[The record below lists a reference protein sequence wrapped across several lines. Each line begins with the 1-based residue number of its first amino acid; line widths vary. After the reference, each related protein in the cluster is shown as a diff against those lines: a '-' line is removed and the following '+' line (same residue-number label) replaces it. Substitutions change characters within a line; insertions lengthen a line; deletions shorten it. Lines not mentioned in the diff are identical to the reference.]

1 MLDAIKSANI
11 ANNILIL
18 KDLFYLEGVV
28 AHGRASSSLA
38 FGTSSQQGPQSFS
51 IAGLFLFPQTGSGA
65 RLPRRKALQV
75 PSGNGRGGDETSVPG
90 GDSLASRSDSGG
102 KNALFDLWRRG
113 TGAGSGVPAGR
124 SRTRCRSCA
133 QAALH

>member
-38 FGTSSQQGPQSFS
+38 FAPVFSEARNHFRLRAFFVPGKAWPASVAPATAAEGGKMGARAMCVTSNRGHESWNSFS
-51 IAGLFLFPQTGSGA
+51 
-65 RLPRRKALQV
+65 
-75 PSGNGRGGDETSVPG
+75 
-90 GDSLASRSDSGG
+90 
-102 KNALFDLWRRG
+102 
-113 TGAGSGVPAGR
+113 
-124 SRTRCRSCA
+124 
-133 QAALH
+133 

>member
-38 FGTSSQQGPQSFS
+38 FGTSDNWG
-51 IAGLFLFPQTGSGA
+51 
-65 RLPRRKALQV
+65 
-75 PSGNGRGGDETSVPG
+75 
-90 GDSLASRSDSGG
+90 
-102 KNALFDLWRRG
+102 
-113 TGAGSGVPAGR
+113 
-124 SRTRCRSCA
+124 
-133 QAALH
+133 

>member
-51 IAGLFLFPQTGSGA
+51 IAGLFC
-65 RLPRRKALQV
+65 V
-75 PSGNGRGGDETSVPG
+75 PSNRTWSTTAPQESV
-90 GDSLASRSDSGG
+90 
-102 KNALFDLWRRG
+102 
-113 TGAGSGVPAGR
+113 AGSIG
-124 SRTRCRSCA
+124 
-133 QAALH
+133 

>member
-38 FGTSSQQGPQSFS
+38 FAPVFSEARNHFRLRAFLCSRESVARVCGAGDGGGRRQDGCPGDVRHQQPGARVLEQ
-51 IAGLFLFPQTGSGA
+51 LFL
-65 RLPRRKALQV
+65 
-75 PSGNGRGGDETSVPG
+75 RG
-90 GDSLASRSDSGG
+90 
-102 KNALFDLWRRG
+102 
-113 TGAGSGVPAGR
+113 
-124 SRTRCRSCA
+124 
-133 QAALH
+133 

>member
-38 FGTSSQQGPQSFS
+38 FGTSIQRSPQSFS
-51 IAGLFLFPQTGSGA
+51 IAGFFVFPGRHGS
-65 RLPRRKALQV
+65 RFRVLRHRSPRK
-75 PSGNGRGGDETSVPG
+75 
-90 GDSLASRSDSGG
+90 
-102 KNALFDLWRRG
+102 
-113 TGAGSGVPAGR
+113 
-124 SRTRCRSCA
+124 
-133 QAALH
+133 

>member
-38 FGTSSQQGPQSFS
+38 FGTTLVSKEV
-51 IAGLFLFPQTGSGA
+51 
-65 RLPRRKALQV
+65 PRSTLT
-75 PSGNGRGGDETSVPG
+75 P
-90 GDSLASRSDSGG
+90 
-102 KNALFDLWRRG
+102 
-113 TGAGSGVPAGR
+113 
-124 SRTRCRSCA
+124 
-133 QAALH
+133 

>member
-18 KDLFYLEGVV
+18 IDLFYLEGVV

-51 IAGLFLFPQTGSGA
+51 IAGLFC
-65 RLPRRKALQV
+65 V
-75 PSGNGRGGDETSVPG
+75 PSNRVWRTTAPQESV
-90 GDSLASRSDSGG
+90 
-102 KNALFDLWRRG
+102 
-113 TGAGSGVPAGR
+113 AGSTG
-124 SRTRCRSCA
+124 
-133 QAALH
+133 

>member
-51 IAGLFLFPQTGSGA
+51 IAGLFCVPWKAWAASPVPSAQGNREMTRPGDVGHQQPGA
-65 RLPRRKALQV
+65 RVLEQFFL
-75 PSGNGRGGDETSVPG
+75 RG
-90 GDSLASRSDSGG
+90 
-102 KNALFDLWRRG
+102 
-113 TGAGSGVPAGR
+113 
-124 SRTRCRSCA
+124 
-133 QAALH
+133 

>member
-38 FGTSSQQGPQSFS
+38 FGTSIQRSPQSFS
-51 IAGLFLFPQTGSGA
+51 IAGFFWLLVIWCGFDVS
-65 RLPRRKALQV
+65 
-75 PSGNGRGGDETSVPG
+75 E
-90 GDSLASRSDSGG
+90 RSNSHH
-102 KNALFDLWRRG
+102 K
-113 TGAGSGVPAGR
+113 
-124 SRTRCRSCA
+124 
-133 QAALH
+133 

>member
-38 FGTSSQQGPQSFS
+38 SGTSSQQGPQSFS
-51 IAGLFLFPQTGSGA
+51 IAGLFF
-65 RLPRRKALQV
+65 V
-75 PSGNGRGGDETSVPG
+75 PSNRVWRTTAPQESV
-90 GDSLASRSDSGG
+90 
-102 KNALFDLWRRG
+102 
-113 TGAGSGVPAGR
+113 AGSIG
-124 SRTRCRSCA
+124 
-133 QAALH
+133 